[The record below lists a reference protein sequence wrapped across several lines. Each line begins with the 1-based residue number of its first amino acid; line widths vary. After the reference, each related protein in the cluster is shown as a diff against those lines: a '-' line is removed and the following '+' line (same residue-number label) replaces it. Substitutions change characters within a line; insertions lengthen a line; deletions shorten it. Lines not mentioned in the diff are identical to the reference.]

1 MTARL
6 VTPPATAPSH
16 RDEMQSLPPPPCER
30 NTPREISQVH
40 RKFAQHYWPRHF
52 ESSPCDPASFF
63 DRIMT
68 DYAPVD
74 GDPVGEWLVNMS
86 PIYKVYKACLKYG
99 VENGTPKKSLEAKRY
114 QGVPPNPLQ
123 PS

>member
-1 MTARL
+1 MAAHL
-6 VTPPATAPSH
+6 VTSPASPPSY
-16 RDEMQSLPPPPCER
+16 RNEMQYLPPPPCER

-40 RKFAQHYWPRHF
+40 QAFAQYYWPRHF
-52 ESSPCDPASFF
+52 ESSQCDPASFF

-68 DYAPVD
+68 DYARVD

-99 VENGTPKKSLEAKRY
+99 VENGTPKKALEAKRY
-114 QGVPPNPLQ
+114 QGVPTNPLQ
-123 PS
+123 SS